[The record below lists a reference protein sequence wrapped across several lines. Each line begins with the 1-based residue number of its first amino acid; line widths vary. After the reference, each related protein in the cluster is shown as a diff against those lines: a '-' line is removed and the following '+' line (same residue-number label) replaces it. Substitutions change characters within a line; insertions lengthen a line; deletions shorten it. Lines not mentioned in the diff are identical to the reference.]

1 MLIFLQ
7 WVSGL
12 KKNMRYDVRKF
23 FSVFLCLSASLLLF
37 ESNTQARLENKI
49 TENQRQYGNELVS
62 KQFSDNNRNFSG
74 KKTYQFPLYGWQ
86 LEAIYRDG
94 KSFSES
100 ARPRGNKVKKQII
113 TEREA
118 NIISDILYPKKE
130 RGKYRKQIK
139 NAHFIS
145 HFFENGV
152 VSYEM
157 LLDKR
162 GKNHLGIIGVRAVLY
177 SDEKTFKSIKVN

>member
-1 MLIFLQ
+1 
-7 WVSGL
+7 
-12 KKNMRYDVRKF
+12 MRHDIKMF
-23 FSVFLCLSASLLLF
+23 SLLLCLLASLIF
-37 ESNTQARLENKI
+37 FPVYAKLGNKPN
-49 TENQRQYGNELVS
+49 ENQREYGTELVS

-74 KKTYQFPLYGWQ
+74 KKIYQFPLYGWQ

-118 NIISDILYPKKE
+118 NVISDMLYPKKE

-162 GKNHLGIIGVRAVLY
+162 GKHHVGVVGVRAVLY
-177 SDEKTFKSIKVN
+177 SDGKTFKSIKVNAYQ